1 MIRYVPRAAE
11 GEGFPCPDAMP
22 PLLHRL
28 LLQRGV
34 KNPRQA
40 EEFLHP
46 SIDQLHDPMLLS
58 GMEDTLSALRNAVDR
73 GQKICVYGDYDV
85 DGVCASAIMVSCL
98 RSMGGDAQVYLPSR
112 HNEGYGL
119 NEDAVREIARTY
131 DLLITVDCG
140 IASHDLI
147 ELAKSLK
154 LACIVTDHH
163 RVGECLPDCP
173 TVNPL
178 LNDYPFPY
186 LCGAGV
192 AWKIACALLGRDE
205 AMQWIDLAAIA
216 TVADVVSL
224 TGENRAI
231 VHLGL
236 QRLNARPRAG
246 LQALMERARLE
257 AGSVTSQGI
266 AFRIAPRL
274 NAGGRLGDAKR
285 SYDLLMCAD
294 PFEAIAMADL
304 LEQENQRRQRVEREI
319 RESAMAQLAD
329 FDFSAHRIVIVHGE
343 GWNSGV
349 IGLAASHL
357 REALYYPVI
366 AMAESDGMLTGSCRS
381 IPDVDIFRA
390 LSSAADLMVKFGGH
404 AQAAG
409 LTIEKEKLPELQ
421 KRLDDYL
428 FENIAEDAYIPTKE
442 YDLEADLGELTE
454 STVRA
459 LTALEPTGC
468 DNPEPVFRSLG
479 RLIEARPIGAQGAHL
494 RLTVSGG
501 GTRRAGVYFGAG
513 SMAAELKEDVDLLY
527 TPSLNVWNGTS
538 SVQLMLCSIKNS
550 KLSAQ
555 IDAARAQEDE
565 IQRRFLTQL
574 SYNKKINRG
583 CAPVIEMDQL
593 RRLAA
598 GNPRGM
604 LILCADL
611 DTAQEVLAGVAPAPD
626 LYIGTMCADKRLFNC
641 ACVCPDQLA
650 FPPALRTLVL
660 AGVPEADGFF
670 DLPRV
675 QVLRLNV
682 PDRVF
687 ARLPDVDQMRE
698 VYKAARHLARR
709 PMYIKD
715 SWALDVRIAEETDLS
730 PFCCRAALLA
740 LLDMD
745 LVQITDS
752 PFTLRVPPA
761 KKTDPSES
769 AVWRLIQAMKINV

>member
-28 LLQRGV
+28 LLQRGI
-34 KNPRQA
+34 KNLRQA
-40 EEFLHP
+40 EAFLHP
-46 SIDQLHDPMLLS
+46 AIDQLHDPMRLS
-58 GMEDTLSALRNAVDR
+58 CMEAAVAALRAAVDR
-73 GQKICVYGDYDV
+73 GQRICVYGDYDV

-112 HNEGYGL
+112 HTEGYGL
-119 NEDAVREIARTY
+119 NADAVREIAQNN
-131 DLLITVDCG
+131 DVLITVDCG

-154 LACIVTDHH
+154 LTCIVTDHH
-163 RVGECLPDCP
+163 RVGESLPDCP

-178 LNDYPFPY
+178 LDDYPFPY

-192 AWKIACALLGRDE
+192 AWKIACVLTGRDS

-224 TGENRAI
+224 TGENRVI

-236 QRLNARPRAG
+236 ERLNANPRAG

-257 AGSVTSQGI
+257 AGGVTAQGV

-274 NAGGRLGDAKR
+274 NAGGRLGDARR
-285 SYDLLMCAD
+285 SYDLLMCTD

-319 RESAMAQLAD
+319 REAAMAQLAD
-329 FDFSAHRIVIVHGE
+329 YDFSAHRIVIVHGE

-357 REALYYPVI
+357 RESLYYPVI

-381 IPDVDIFRA
+381 IPGVDIFRA
-390 LSSAADLMVKFGGH
+390 LSAAADLMVKFGGH

-409 LTIEKEKLPELQ
+409 LTLEKEKLPELQ

-428 FENIAEDAYIPTKE
+428 FASIPEDVYIPTKE

-454 STVRA
+454 GTVRA
-459 LTALEPTGC
+459 LAALEPTGC
-468 DNPEPVFRSLG
+468 DNPEPVFRSIG
-479 RLIEARPIGAQGAHL
+479 KLIEARTIGTQGAHL

-501 GTRRAGVYFGAG
+501 GTRRTGVFFGAG
-513 SMAAELKEDVDLLY
+513 ALAQKLQEDVDLLY

-538 SVQLMLCSIKNS
+538 SVQLMLSSIQNAN
-550 KLSAQ
+550 LSAQ
-555 IDAARAQEDE
+555 IDAARPREDE

-574 SYNKKINRG
+574 SYNKRINRG
-583 CAPVIEMDQL
+583 CAPMIEMDQL
-593 RRLAA
+593 IRLAA

-611 DTAQEVLAGVAPAPD
+611 DTAQAVLAGIAPAPD
-626 LYIGTMCADKRLFNC
+626 LYIGSMCTDARLFNC
-641 ACVCPDQLA
+641 VCVCPDQLI

-670 DLPRV
+670 DLARV

-687 ARLPDVDQMRE
+687 ARLPDVDQMRN
-698 VYKAARHLARR
+698 VYRAARHMARR
-709 PMYIKD
+709 PMYIRD
-715 SWALDVRIAEETDLS
+715 SWALDVRIGEEADLD

-740 LLDMD
+740 LADMD
-745 LVQITDS
+745 LIQITDS

-761 KKTDPSES
+761 QKTDPNES
-769 AVWRLIQAMKINV
+769 GVWRLIQSMKMDA